1 MVKKELYLKT
11 IFCCMTCDGDIA
23 EAEKEI
29 VRQFCASNELF
40 KGMDT
45 ENFLNKW
52 IEEVN
57 RNGEMFF
64 RSYLNEISEM
74 NLSGQEQMMIVD
86 LAFRTIEADNLI
98 EYSEVKFF
106 KKIRKRLSVSD
117 ETILEKYP
125 DKQDF
130 LLPDIDMTDE
140 LVWNDD
146 IKFTRISLR

>member
-11 IFCCMTCDGDIA
+11 IFCCMTCDGDI
-23 EAEKEI
+23 
-29 VRQFCASNELF
+29 VRQFCVSNELL
-40 KGMDT
+40 KGMDI
-45 ENFLNKW
+45 ESFLNKW

-57 RNGEMFF
+57 RNGKMFF

-117 ETILEKYP
+117 EMILEKYP

>member
-1 MVKKELYLKT
+1 MSG
-11 IFCCMTCDGDIA
+11 I
-23 EAEKEI
+23 
-29 VRQFCASNELF
+29 QH
-40 KGMDT
+40 
-45 ENFLNKW
+45 FLNKW

-57 RNGEMFF
+57 RNGKMFF

-117 ETILEKYP
+117 EMILEKYP

>member
-1 MVKKELYLKT
+1 
-11 IFCCMTCDGDIA
+11 MTCDGDIA
-23 EAEKEI
+23 EEEKEI

-57 RNGEMFF
+57 RNGKMFF

-117 ETILEKYP
+117 EMILEKYP

>member
-1 MVKKELYLKT
+1 
-11 IFCCMTCDGDIA
+11 MTCDGDIA

-117 ETILEKYP
+117 EMILEKYP

>member
-1 MVKKELYLKT
+1 
-11 IFCCMTCDGDIA
+11 MTCDGDIA
-23 EAEKEI
+23 AEEKEI

-57 RNGEMFF
+57 RNGKMFF

-117 ETILEKYP
+117 EMILEKYP

>member
-1 MVKKELYLKT
+1 
-11 IFCCMTCDGDIA
+11 MTCDGDIA
-23 EAEKEI
+23 EEEKEI

-57 RNGEMFF
+57 RNGKMFF

-117 ETILEKYP
+117 EMILEKYP

-146 IKFTRISLR
+146 IKFTRISLQ

>member
-1 MVKKELYLKT
+1 
-11 IFCCMTCDGDIA
+11 MTCDGDIA
-23 EAEKEI
+23 EEEKEI
-29 VRQFCASNELF
+29 VRQFYASNELF

-57 RNGEMFF
+57 RNGKMFF

-117 ETILEKYP
+117 EMILEKYP

>member
-11 IFCCMTCDGDIA
+11 IFCCMTCDGDIV

-117 ETILEKYP
+117 EMILEKYP

>member
-23 EAEKEI
+23 EEEKEI
-29 VRQFCASNELF
+29 VRQFCVNNELF
-40 KGMDT
+40 KGMDI
-45 ENFLNKW
+45 ESFLNKW
-52 IEEVN
+52 IEE
-57 RNGEMFF
+57 GKMFF
-64 RSYLNEISEM
+64 SSYLNEISEID
-74 NLSGQEQMMIVD
+74 LSVQEQLIILD

-117 ETILEKYP
+117 EMILGKYP

-130 LLPDIDMTDE
+130 LLPDIEMTDE
-140 LVWNDD
+140 LIWNDD
-146 IKFTRISLR
+146 IKFTHISLQ